1 MRTVAFLMLA
11 TLWVW
16 ADNAVELTLRN
27 PTHAPRAEIVTLR
40 LYELD
45 IGLPPAGG
53 LQVLDGSGGPLPS
66 QIDDLDL
73 SGGLSSE
80 DELAFLVDIG
90 PHETLTV
97 TVRPGDARMSR
108 ARWVAAGGLKIAA
121 GGYRVAIAEDGGR
134 LQDLRVGAEAGAL
147 VSSLSQVLRGA
158 GSEPGVVF
166 SQQGLEAE
174 IVHCVGPL
182 REVVL
187 ARYDLDDGPPP
198 APDAA
203 DPGAAPRP
211 GTRGEVLY
219 AFYHD
224 TLSVTHRVIAGD
236 DACPMETCEVE
247 ALLAAPGSRS
257 GVLTRWITATGE
269 GFLPGVADPQS
280 PVPPVLPDLRQEPF
294 VDLVGPTAGLALVHE
309 AATTGALELR
319 DCRLEAPPRDV
330 LSYTRFLDSAESTLW
345 LVPHLAR
352 DDILPLVQRLSR
364 PIVVDNP
371 TAMALAELTEAH
383 DILSDLAAQLAEA
396 RRGESFVTPAEVQLQ
411 ASEHLLAMAEVC
423 ARNHREVQACRLALE
438 VAERASGARS
448 FLADSQERRLRRPE
462 LGRDGEILT
471 GVLFTGRGRDLP
483 AGFRRSLER
492 LSRYGI
498 GCIHDT
504 KTLAWATC
512 EPRPGEFDFRRA
524 DRYMDMLQEL
534 GLRYLPCV
542 DPWLSPPQWL
552 DPAEAP
558 AAAQRYLEQV
568 LLRYRSH
575 ETPLAWIVRN
585 EPMAW
590 GPEPEAP
597 GLYGFRDWLAR
608 RYLTLDALN
617 LAWGRE
623 HAEFS
628 EVQMPAAAP
637 APGIV
642 PDRPLAEPG
651 PAAGPAVAA
660 RDLALYGVEAM
671 VANCDALAKLARRL
685 DPGRP
690 AAVKSLDALCGPDPA
705 LVGDPWLFE
714 RVQDPVYCQSFN
726 CGRQTGAPAGTD
738 GDRRLSWA
746 FSTAL
751 QRSAVGDRPIW
762 CTEWSPPECGAPAAL
777 ATRADVRLMAW
788 TAVAEGL
795 RGVFAQGHPG
805 GNGAVGNF
813 DDSPLPVLEE
823 FGVLSAEFAALGPL
837 LNESRPASPRIA
849 VYWPR
854 DSILYGRAGAAGDE
868 RRGSTRAL
876 RSLWQMLS
884 VDAHYPL
891 AFVSDREIASG
902 GLTAYD
908 ALILTGSPFLDAG
921 TARHMAD
928 FTVAG
933 GLLIVLGPCGVF
945 DGLAALCD
953 PAPVEPLREVMG
965 ARITAVHSGQIAA
978 GSQIITGEVP
988 VACYAPVA
996 RYLTAAGQLA
1006 ASGELAAYSRNVGRG
1021 HVLACGAELGV
1032 ETDMPTGAGRR
1043 WLVEQLEG
1051 YGIAAP
1057 VEQVAQG
1064 SEVQEVYARLF
1075 SLRQRHHLLVANLS
1089 GKTGWCRLRVNASA
1103 EISDEPVDLL
1113 TGTRVYPASGHAVD
1127 IYLGSDDVRWVC
1139 L

>member
-1 MRTVAFLMLA
+1 MRTVAFLLLA
-11 TLWVW
+11 TPWVW
-16 ADNAVELTLRN
+16 ADGAVELTLRN
-27 PTHAPRAEIVTLR
+27 PTNAPRAEIVTLR

-45 IGLPPAGG
+45 LGLPPAGG

-73 SGGLSSE
+73 SGGLSPE
-80 DELAFLVDIG
+80 DELAFLVAVG
-90 PHETLTV
+90 PHETVTV
-97 TVRPGDARMSR
+97 TVRAGDARMSR
-108 ARWVAAGGLKIAA
+108 ARWVAAGGLTIAA
-121 GGYRVAIAEDGGR
+121 GGYRATIAEDGGR
-134 LQDLRVGAEAGAL
+134 LLDLSVGAEAGPL
-147 VSSLSQVLRGA
+147 VASLSQTLRGA
-158 GSEPGVVF
+158 GPEPGVVF
-166 SQQGLEAE
+166 SQQGLAAE

-182 REVVL
+182 REAVL
-187 ARYDLDDGPPP
+187 ARYDLDGGPPP
-198 APDAA
+198 DPHAT
-203 DPGAAPRP
+203 DPGAKPRP

-236 DACPMETCEVE
+236 GACPVETCEVE

-257 GVLTRWITATGE
+257 GVLSHWITAAGE
-269 GFLPGVADPQS
+269 GVLPGVADPQS
-280 PVPPVLPDLRQEPF
+280 PLPPVMPDLGQEPF

-309 AATTGALELR
+309 VATTGAVELR
-319 DCRLEAPPRDV
+319 DCRLEAPPRDL
-330 LSYTRFLDSAESTLW
+330 LSYTRFVDSAESTLW

-352 DDILPLVQRLSR
+352 DDISPLLYRLSR

-371 TAMALAELTEAH
+371 KAMALAELTEARG
-383 DILSDLAAQLAEA
+383 ILSDLAAQLAEA
-396 RRGESFVTPAEVQLQ
+396 RRGESFVTPAEVQLR

-423 ARNHREVQACRLALE
+423 ARNHREVQASRLALE

-462 LGRDGEILT
+462 LGRDGEVLT
-471 GVLFTGRGRDLP
+471 GVLFTGRGRDFP

-492 LSRYGI
+492 LSHYGI

-504 KTLAWATC
+504 DTLSWATC
-512 EPRPGEFDFRRA
+512 EPRPGTFDFRRP
-524 DRYMDMLQEL
+524 DGLMDMLQEL

-542 DPWLSPPQWL
+542 DPWLSPPPWL

-575 ETPLAWIVRN
+575 EAPLAWIVRN
-585 EPMAW
+585 EPVAW

-608 RYLTLDALN
+608 RYPTVDALN

-623 HAEFS
+623 HSEFS
-628 EVQMPAAAP
+628 EVQMPAAAA
-637 APGIV
+637 APRIV
-642 PDRPLAEPG
+642 PDRPLSAPG
-651 PAAGPAVAA
+651 PAPGPAVAA

-671 VANCDALAKLARRL
+671 VANCEALAKLARRL

-690 AAVKSLDALCGPDPA
+690 AAVKSLDALCGLDPA
-705 LVGDPWLFE
+705 TVGDPWLFE
-714 RVQDPVYCQSFN
+714 RVQDPVHCNSFD
-726 CGRQTGAPAGTD
+726 CGHRPGAAAETE
-738 GDRRLSWA
+738 GDRRLAWA

-751 QRSAVGDRPIW
+751 QRSAVGGRPLW
-762 CTEWSPPECGAPAAL
+762 CAEWSPLECGAQTPP
-777 ATRADVRLMAW
+777 ATRADVRLMTW

-795 RGVFAQGHPG
+795 RGVFAHGHSG
-805 GNGAVGNF
+805 GNGVVGSF

-837 LNESRPASPRIA
+837 LNESQPASPRIA

-854 DSILYGRAGAAGDE
+854 DSIFYGRAGGE
-868 RRGSTRAL
+868 RHGSTRAL

-891 AFVSDREIASG
+891 AFVSDREIAAG
-902 GLTAYD
+902 GLTAHD

-921 TARHMAD
+921 IARHMAD

-933 GLLIVLGPCGVF
+933 GLLVVLGPCGVF

-953 PAPVEPLREVMG
+953 PAPVEALREVMG
-965 ARITAVHSGQIAA
+965 ARITAVQSGQIAV
-978 GSQIITGEVP
+978 GSQVITGEVP

-1006 ASGELAAYSRNVGRG
+1006 ASGELAAYWRNVGRG

-1032 ETDMPTGAGRR
+1032 ETDTPAAAGRR

-1051 YGIAAP
+1051 YGISAP
-1057 VEQVAQG
+1057 VEQVVEG

-1075 SLRQRHHLLVANLS
+1075 SLRERHHLLVANLS
-1089 GKTGWCRLRVNASA
+1089 GEAGWCRLRVNASI
-1103 EISDEPVDLL
+1103 EVSDEPVDLL
-1113 TGTRVYPASGHAVD
+1113 TGTRVYPAPGHSVD